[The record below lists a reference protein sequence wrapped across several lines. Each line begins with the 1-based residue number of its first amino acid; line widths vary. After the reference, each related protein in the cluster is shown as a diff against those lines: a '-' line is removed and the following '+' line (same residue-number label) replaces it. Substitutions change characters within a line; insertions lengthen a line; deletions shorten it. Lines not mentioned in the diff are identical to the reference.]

1 LQEITMSMFRA
12 LPEKVTRRSMLC
24 ALAVAA
30 ATVTLGIP
38 PRAEAGD
45 KLTYFTWSGYE
56 LPEFHQAFLDQH
68 PDAVDITFFN
78 DDDEAYTKVRAG
90 FRPDLAHP
98 CYDKV
103 ARWREADLIQPID
116 LKRIKNWEKV
126 FAVFRDLPGLVE
138 GDQAWMIPWDWGNTS
153 VLYRTDLLKDP
164 EPSWRVLWD
173 KNLAG
178 KIATI
183 DAVHDTPVVA
193 ALLAGVDPFNM
204 SAEDIAKVRGVLQE
218 QRPLVKMY
226 TSDLT
231 SVEQALASGEL
242 VAAMTW
248 NASAT
253 SLKKQGVPVEF
264 MNPKEGMLT
273 WVCGTVLLKDAKN
286 VDLAYDF
293 INAKLSA
300 ASGKA
305 LVENYGYGA
314 ANSESMQ
321 AVGAEKLEELALPT
335 DPAEMLKTTVFTL
348 PMKNNDEV
356 SKMFE
361 EVKAGG

>member
-1 LQEITMSMFRA
+1 VERW
-12 LPEKVTRRSMLC
+12 K
-24 ALAVAA
+24 
-30 ATVTLGIP
+30 
-38 PRAEAGD
+38 EAG
-45 KLTYFTWSGYE
+45 
-56 LPEFHQAFLDQH
+56 
-68 PDAVDITFFN
+68 
-78 DDDEAYTKVRAG
+78 
-90 FRPDLAHP
+90 
-98 CYDKV
+98 
-103 ARWREADLIQPID
+103 LIQPID
-116 LKRIKNWEKV
+116 LNRIKNWEKV
-126 FAVFRDLPGLVE
+126 FAVFRQLPGLVE
-138 GDQAWMIPWDWGNTS
+138 GDQAWMVPWDWGNTS
-153 VLYRTDLLKDP
+153 VLYRTDLLKNP

-173 KNLAG
+173 KSLAG

-204 SAEDIAKVRGVLQE
+204 STEDMAKVKQVLQE

-273 WVCGTVLLKDAKN
+273 WACGMVLLKDAKN

-293 INAKLSA
+293 INAKLSTS
-300 ASGKA
+300 SGKA
-305 LVENYGYGA
+305 LVENYGYGS
-314 ANSESMQ
+314 ANGDSMQ
-321 AVGAEKLEELALPT
+321 AVGADQLKELALPA
-335 DPAEMLKTTVFTL
+335 DPGEMLKTTVFTQ

>member
-1 LQEITMSMFRA
+1 
-12 LPEKVTRRSMLC
+12 
-24 ALAVAA
+24 
-30 ATVTLGIP
+30 
-38 PRAEAGD
+38 
-45 KLTYFTWSGYE
+45 
-56 LPEFHQAFLDQH
+56 
-68 PDAVDITFFN
+68 
-78 DDDEAYTKVRAG
+78 
-90 FRPDLAHP
+90 
-98 CYDKV
+98 
-103 ARWREADLIQPID
+103 
-116 LKRIKNWEKV
+116 
-126 FAVFRDLPGLVE
+126 
-138 GDQAWMIPWDWGNTS
+138 
-153 VLYRTDLLKDP
+153 
-164 EPSWRVLWD
+164 VLWD

-204 SAEDIAKVRGVLQE
+204 SADDIAKVRGVLQE

-321 AVGAEKLEELALPT
+321 AVGAEKLKELALPT